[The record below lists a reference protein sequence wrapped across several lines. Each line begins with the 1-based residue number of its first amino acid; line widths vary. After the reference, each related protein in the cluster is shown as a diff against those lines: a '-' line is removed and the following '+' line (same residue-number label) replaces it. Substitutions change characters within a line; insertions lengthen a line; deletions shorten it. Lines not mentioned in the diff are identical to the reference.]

1 MLRYTSTP
9 VLLHHL
15 TKLWQMLV
23 QRLYALGVETNGLF
37 AFAAF
42 CGAMSIDPHEVADAH
57 LEDYLKERREA
68 GEPEQAN
75 RNLELRIRRF
85 FRKLKEAD
93 PATFSPPIST
103 IDFHYRRSE
112 WESLSPHLKEQFEK
126 IRADGHVE
134 WRGRTVT
141 DMQNRFLMY
150 VGKLNANGVELQ
162 DIRQLAEKETY
173 RRLRR
178 VGFGKGDTYS
188 PRQQADF
195 LYFART
201 VAFVWNMSDELAS
214 INKEIERH
222 TIPAGISQA
231 RVRAAIAL
239 DDAALSTL
247 IPHCVAV
254 LEEPADEWGHSLPQA
269 QGAVAIL
276 LCYISSQPPKY
287 LNAATFVHGYADD
300 ASDATLAKMRVR
312 GRDVPLTLEHER
324 SIAALRRGYPNTWA
338 KEGAL
343 VFSKLPGDGKTRQA
357 LASSVK
363 RVGEQVGV
371 RVTLD
376 PLHLASLYGLMKDG
390 MPYDQVCRHLGWT
403 EVSVFARQFRPLIEL
418 AGQRVYTD
426 GVAKRR
432 GRR

>member
-1 MLRYTSTP
+1 MLRYTASP

-23 QRLYALGVETNGLF
+23 LRLHALGIVTSGLF

-42 CGAMSIDPHEVADAH
+42 CDALSVEPHDVADAH
-57 LEDYLKERREA
+57 LEDYLKKRRDA
-68 GEPEQAN
+68 GEPEKAN
-75 RNLELRIRRF
+75 RNLEHLLRGI

-93 PATFSPPIST
+93 PDTFNPPIST
-103 IDFHYRRSE
+103 FDFHHRRRE
-112 WESLSPHLKEQFEK
+112 WERLSPHLKEQFEK
-126 IRADGHVE
+126 LRVDSQAE
-134 WRGRTVT
+134 WTGRTVI

-150 VGKLNANGVELQ
+150 VGKLNANGVEFR
-162 DIRQLAEKETY
+162 DIRQIAQKETY
-173 RRLRR
+173 RLLRR
-178 VGFGKGDTYS
+178 VGFGMGETSS

-201 VAFVWNMSDELAS
+201 VAFVWNMSDELVS
-214 INKEIERH
+214 INKEIQRH
-222 TIPAGISQA
+222 KIPAGISQA

-239 DDAALSTL
+239 DDAALLTL
-247 IPHCVAV
+247 ISHCVAV
-254 LEEPADEWGHSLPQA
+254 LEEPADEWGHSLPLA
-269 QGAVAIL
+269 QGALAIL

-312 GRDVPLTLEHER
+312 GRDVPLTPDHER

-357 LASSVK
+357 LASAVK

-390 MPYDQVCRHLGWT
+390 MPYEQVCRHLGWT
-403 EVSVFARQFRPLIEL
+403 ELSVFARQFRPLIEL
-418 AGQRVYTD
+418 AGQRVFTD

-432 GRR
+432 GHP